1 MGVSRRWRIMS
12 GTETF
17 RTQPYN
23 ALHPTSSGM
32 ARHEIMFESEQ
43 HIRTQSLPL
52 STPQTHLLICLTLI
66 PYHPHA
72 HHRIHNRVFMA
83 AIKSLSLASQAP
95 TPPEPPLSH
104 SLQLQRSMRACR
116 TKTLVDLLQAR
127 IVIVL
132 LIHRVNGDQTSP

>member
-1 MGVSRRWRIMS
+1 MS
-12 GTETF
+12 DTETF

-23 ALHPTSSGM
+23 ALHPTSSGIR
-32 ARHEIMFESEQ
+32 AGHETIICSSLMFEREQ
-43 HIRTQSLPL
+43 HIIRTQSLLP
-52 STPQTHLLICLTLI
+52 STPQTHLLICRTLI
-66 PYHPHA
+66 PCHPHA

-83 AIKSLSLASQAP
+83 TIKSLSLASQAP

-104 SLQLQRSMRACR
+104 SLQLQPSMRACR
-116 TKTLVDLLQAR
+116 TKTHVDPLQVR